1 MRGIHHIFS
10 GIVCAALAVGAG
22 LCPVHAAELNGV
34 RVSSNA
40 SRTRAVIDLS
50 GPVTYKLFQ
59 LSNPGRVVL
68 DFNDSVL
75 GQGFAVPDDKGLLK
89 DVRTG
94 RHGKHGVRVVLDLAG
109 NARPKSFLL
118 QPKGDHG
125 YRLVVDLY
133 SDGAGVDGDAGH
145 VADTSNE
152 RQDATRAAKLLQG
165 ARKVIVAVDAGHGGV
180 DPGAHGPDG
189 TQEAD
194 VTLAVA
200 KNLARMINQQP
211 GMAAILT
218 RKGNYYVG
226 LKERRVIARKQNADL
241 FISVHADAFTSPD
254 AQGSS
259 VWVLSTH
266 GKVSEAARWLANSQ
280 NHSGLLGGVSLD
292 DKSDALASVL
302 LDLQQGYA
310 IHASKRVANNVFAQL
325 AKLGPTHRDHI
336 ERANFV
342 VLRSPDIPSI
352 LVETGFITNP
362 EGERKLESPAYQ
374 KKLAG
379 AVLRGVKSY
388 FRKTPP
394 PGTWF
399 AMKAR
404 QRRGEL
410 ATTTPPAKPGATH
423 GDVYKVARGDTLSS
437 IAGRYGVS
445 VDAIKSA
452 NHMSGNMVQAGV
464 VLTIPGS

>member
-1 MRGIHHIFS
+1 MRGFHHIS
-10 GIVCAALAVGAG
+10 AWMLCAALAAAAS
-22 LCPVHAAELNGV
+22 LCPAQAAELDGV
-34 RVSSNA
+34 RVSTQP

-50 GPVTYKLFQ
+50 GPVKYKLFQ
-59 LSNPGRVVL
+59 LSDPGRVVL
-68 DFNDSVL
+68 DFSDSAL
-75 GQGFAVPDDKGLLK
+75 AHDFAAPDDKGLLK

-109 NARPKSFLL
+109 KAHPKSFLL
-118 QPKGDHG
+118 EPQGKHG

-133 SDGAGVDGDAGH
+133 ADGDGGGDADA
-145 VADTSNE
+145 VAASSK
-152 RQDATRAAKLLQG
+152 RQSAERAARLLQG

-180 DPGAHGPDG
+180 DPGAHGPGG
-189 TQEAD
+189 TREKD
-194 VTLAVA
+194 VTLDVA
-200 KNLARMINQQP
+200 KDLARLIDKQP
-211 GMAAILT
+211 GMTAILT
-218 RKGNYYVG
+218 RKGDYYVG
-226 LKERRVIARKQNADL
+226 LKERRVIARKHNADL
-241 FISVHADAFTSPD
+241 FISIHADAFTDPD
-254 AQGSS
+254 AKGSS

-325 AKLGPTHRDHI
+325 ASLGPTHRDHI

-352 LVETGFITNP
+352 LVETAFITNP
-362 EGERKLESPAYQ
+362 AGERKLQSAAYQ

-379 AVLRGVKSY
+379 AVLRGVETY
-388 FRKTPP
+388 FTKTPP

-410 ATTTPPAKPGATH
+410 ATAGKAH
-423 GDVYKVARGDTLSS
+423 GDVYKVTRGDTLSS
-437 IAGRYGVS
+437 IASRYGVS
-445 VDAIKSA
+445 VNDLKSA
-452 NHMSGNMVQAGV
+452 NDMSGNMVQVGA

>member
-1 MRGIHHIFS
+1 MRGFHHIS
-10 GIVCAALAVGAG
+10 AWMLCAALAAAAG
-22 LCPVHAAELNGV
+22 VCPAQAAELDGV
-34 RVSSNA
+34 RVSTQP

-50 GPVTYKLFQ
+50 GPVKYKLFQ
-59 LSNPGRVVL
+59 LSDPGRVVL
-68 DFNDSVL
+68 DFSDSAL
-75 GQGFAVPDDKGLLK
+75 AHDFAAPDDKGLLK

-109 NARPKSFLL
+109 KAHPKSFLL
-118 QPKGDHG
+118 EPEGKHG

-133 SDGAGVDGDAGH
+133 ADGDGDGDADA
-145 VADTSNE
+145 VAASSK
-152 RQDATRAAKLLQG
+152 RQSAERAARLLQG

-180 DPGAHGPDG
+180 DPGAHGPGG
-189 TQEAD
+189 TREKD
-194 VTLAVA
+194 VTLDVA
-200 KNLARMINQQP
+200 KDLARLIDKQP
-211 GMAAILT
+211 GMTAILT
-218 RKGNYYVG
+218 RKGDYYVG
-226 LKERRVIARKQNADL
+226 LKERRVIARKHNADL
-241 FISVHADAFTSPD
+241 FISIHADAFTDPD
-254 AQGSS
+254 AKGSS

-325 AKLGPTHRDHI
+325 AALGPTHRDHI

-352 LVETGFITNP
+352 LVETAFITNP
-362 EGERKLESPAYQ
+362 AGERKLQSAAYQ

-379 AVLRGVKSY
+379 AVLRGVETY
-388 FRKTPP
+388 FTKTPP

-410 ATTTPPAKPGATH
+410 ATAGKAH
-423 GDVYKVARGDTLSS
+423 GDVYKVTRGDTLSS
-437 IAGRYGVS
+437 IASRYGVS
-445 VDAIKSA
+445 VNDLKSA
-452 NHMSGNMVQAGV
+452 NDMSGNMVQVGA

>member
-1 MRGIHHIFS
+1 MRGIRHIFS
-10 GIVCAALAVGAG
+10 GIVFTALAVGVG
-22 LCPVHAAELNGV
+22 LCPAQAAELNGV
-34 RVSSNA
+34 RVSTNA
-40 SRTRAVIDLS
+40 TRTRAVIDLS
-50 GPVTYKLFQ
+50 GPVKYKLFQ

-68 DFNDSVL
+68 DFSDSAL
-75 GQGFAVPDDKGLLK
+75 DHGFKAPDNEGLLK

-109 NARPKSFLL
+109 KAHPKSFLL
-118 QPKGDHG
+118 EPKGDHG

-133 SDGAGVDGDAGH
+133 GDGSGSGH
-145 VADTSNE
+145 DVAETLNE
-152 RQDATRAAKLLQG
+152 RQAATRAAKLLQG

-194 VTLAVA
+194 VTLDVA
-200 KNLARMINQQP
+200 KKLARMIDKQP
-211 GMAAILT
+211 GMEAILT
-218 RKGNYYVG
+218 RKGDYYVG
-226 LKERRVIARKQNADL
+226 LKERRVIARKHNADL
-241 FISVHADAFTSPD
+241 FISIHADAFTSPS
-254 AQGSS
+254 ANGSS

-310 IHASKRVANNVFAQL
+310 IHASKRVANNVFDQL

-352 LVETGFITNP
+352 LVETAFITNP
-362 EGERKLESPAYQ
+362 EGERKLQSSAYQ
-374 KKLAG
+374 TKLAG
-379 AVLRGVKSY
+379 AVLRGVETY
-388 FRKTPP
+388 FTKTPP

-410 ATTTPPAKPGATH
+410 VTTGTTGSGQ
-423 GDVYKVARGDTLSS
+423 GDVYKVASGDTLSG
-437 IAGRYGVS
+437 IARRYGVS
-445 VDAIKSA
+445 VSDIKSA
-452 NHMSGNMVQAGV
+452 NHMSGNMVQVGAM
-464 VLTIPGS
+464 LTIPGS